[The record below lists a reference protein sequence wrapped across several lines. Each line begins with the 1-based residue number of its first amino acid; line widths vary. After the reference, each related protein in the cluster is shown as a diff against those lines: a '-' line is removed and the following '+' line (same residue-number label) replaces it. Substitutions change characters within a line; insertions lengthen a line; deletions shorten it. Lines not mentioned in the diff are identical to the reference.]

1 VFDTVLDI
9 PATGDPKARP
19 AGTIRVL
26 HVLWSGELGGAERA
40 VYQLISA
47 QHAGGAVEPSVL
59 FAQARGPHVEL
70 SQELGCEVI
79 GLGLRGNHSV
89 ARVPAIARRIGGFD
103 VHHFHSAEPLL
114 MAASSRSRVT
124 ARAYTHRGGMY
135 RYAVWKRARLELCG
149 ALLRHSFHA
158 YSGNTAHGA
167 RSGARLFRI
176 RPERFRVTYNGV
188 DFSLLEPRRPAS
200 EVRQELGLGTGDVV
214 VGTAAVLKHWKRIDR
229 LVRAVAA
236 VRLPHVHLVVV
247 GDGAE
252 RIHLDELARN
262 LGISSSVHLVGRQDR
277 PWDYFQVMDVF
288 SLPSMELESFGNAAV
303 EAMALGLPTIVFSDG
318 GGLVEHIEDERT
330 GLVVET
336 QHELEHA
343 ITRLLSDPDLGVT
356 LGNAGR
362 AFVRDRYTTRRA
374 ADAYQALYTEALQA
388 AACERST

>member
-1 VFDTVLDI
+1 MFDTVLDI

-19 AGTIRVL
+19 AATIRVL

-40 VYQLISA
+40 VYQLIRA
-47 QHAGGAVEPSVL
+47 QHATGAVEPSVL

-70 SQELGCEVI
+70 AQAVGCDVI
-79 GLGLRGNHSV
+79 ELGLRGNHSV
-89 ARVPAIARRIGGFD
+89 ARLPAIARRIGGFD
-103 VHHFHSAEPLL
+103 IHHFHSAEPLL

-124 ARAYTHRGGMY
+124 ARVYTHRGGMY
-135 RYAVWKRARLELCG
+135 AYAVSKRARLELCG

-176 RPERFRVTYNGV
+176 RPDRFRVTYNGV
-188 DFSLLEPRRPAS
+188 DFSLLEPGRS
-200 EVRQELGLGTGDVV
+200 VLEIRQELGLEEGDVV
-214 VGTAAVLKHWKRIDR
+214 LGTAAVLKHWKRIDR

-236 VRLPHVHLVVV
+236 VQLPHLHLLVV

-252 RIHLDELARN
+252 RVHLEALAQN
-262 LGISSSVHLVGRQDR
+262 LGISPSVHFVGRQDR
-277 PWDYFQVMDVF
+277 PWDYLQVMDVF

-318 GGLVEHIEDERT
+318 GGLLEHIEDEHS
-330 GLVVET
+330 GLVVDT
-336 QHELEHA
+336 QPELEHA
-343 ITRLLSDPDLGVT
+343 ITRLLSDPDLGVS
-356 LGNAGR
+356 LGDAGR
-362 AFVRDRYTTRRA
+362 AFVRDRYSTRRA

-388 AACERST
+388 AAREGST